1 MQKMTKEERNQ
12 IGMTAAGYQMLME
25 IDRKIEQDRKI
36 RRKIVAKM
44 AVPVLVILA
53 VYLIG
58 RELGL

>member
-1 MQKMTKEERNQ
+1 MKKMTKEERNQ

-25 IDRKIEQDRKI
+25 IDRKIEQDRKL